1 MRKLL
6 IVMILLLASFA
17 SAEDFLVSITPVL
30 NELYPTDEFALYD
43 ISITNFKDSSDYFS
57 ISLLDFNWLI
67 PSTSMIVESQETKT
81 IQIKVFPSGIVSY
94 QVYSLLFQIWSRD
107 EALTVEKTTPLYY
120 QSFTN
125 PQDYVPAV
133 KMIVNGPE
141 DIDPRNPV
149 SLSISLRNRNPL
161 DIGNAQLQ
169 VSGIAEKTRDITLAP
184 LEEKTL
190 TMSLTPDPLIE
201 PGQYP
206 ISVKLLYQE
215 NIISEYE
222 YVATIESYSS
232 IKQDKNVESKYL
244 GFLSI
249 ETLSLTNE
257 GNVERTPE
265 ISRVS
270 SLFNRLISSSN
281 PDYKIISK
289 DGKKHIAWDVTLQ
302 PNESKNIIIRT
313 NYIPL
318 TIILILLII
327 GNIFYFKNRSS
338 LLVSKEARV
347 LAASK
352 EGISKIKVAIYLRNR
367 TSKPVSDV
375 VLMDKLPAIANL
387 ISDDSVG
394 IVKPQ
399 KVIHGKARK
408 TLLKW
413 NLGSL
418 EPFEERILTYKIKS
432 KLSIVG
438 GLGLPPSRVKF
449 LTHDDREKFAIS
461 NNPFTEE

>member
-1 MRKLL
+1 MHKIL
-6 IVMILLLASFA
+6 ILTILLLASFA
-17 SAEDFLVSITPVL
+17 SAEDFHVSITPVL
-30 NELYPTDEFALYD
+30 NELYPTDEYAIYN
-43 ISITNFKDSSDYFS
+43 ISITNFKDASDYFS

-67 PSTSMIVESQETKT
+67 PSTAMIVEPQDTKT
-81 IQIKVFPSGIVSY
+81 IEIKVFPSGLVSY

-107 EALTVEKTTPLYY
+107 EAVTVEKTTPLYY
-120 QSFTN
+120 QSFSD

-161 DIGNAQLQ
+161 DIGFAQLQ

-190 TMSLTPDPLIE
+190 TMSLTPDPLID

-206 ISVKLLYQE
+206 ISVKLVYQE
-215 NIISEYE
+215 QVISEYE
-222 YVATIESYSS
+222 YLANIESYSS
-232 IKQDKNVESKYL
+232 IKQDKVVESRYL

-265 ISRVS
+265 ISRRA
-270 SLFNRLISSSN
+270 SLFNRMISSSY
-281 PDYKIISK
+281 PDYKVISK
-289 DGKKHIAWDVTLQ
+289 EGKKHMAWDVTLQ
-302 PNESKNIIIRT
+302 PAETKDIVIRK

-318 TIILILLII
+318 TIIILLLII
-327 GNIFYFKNRSS
+327 GNIFYFKNRSP
-338 LLVSKEARV
+338 LLLSKESRV
-347 LAASK
+347 LTASK
-352 EGISKIKVAIYLRNR
+352 EGISRIKVAIYLRNR

-375 VLMDKLPAIANL
+375 VLMDKIPTIANL

-394 IVKPQ
+394 IIKPQ
-399 KVIHGKARK
+399 KVTHGKSRK

-413 NLGSL
+413 SLGSL

-438 GLGLPPSRVKF
+438 GLRLPPARVKF
-449 LTHDDREKFAIS
+449 LTHDEKEKFSIS